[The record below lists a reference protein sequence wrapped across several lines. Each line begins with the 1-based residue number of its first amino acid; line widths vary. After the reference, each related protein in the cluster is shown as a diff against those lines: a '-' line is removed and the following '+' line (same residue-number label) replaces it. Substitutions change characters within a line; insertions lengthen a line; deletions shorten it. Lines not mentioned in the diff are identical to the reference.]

1 MIELTYDKE
10 KVLRKLKELKEEIPI
25 LLERIEKAEREIVNV
40 QTLEDAERYAE
51 ENDLNDGFMHI
62 EVF

>member
-1 MIELTYDKE
+1 MTDLTYDKE

-40 QTLEDAERYAE
+40 QTLEDAKRYAE

>member
-1 MIELTYDKE
+1 MIDLTYDKE

-40 QTLEDAERYAE
+40 QTLEDATRYAE
-51 ENDLNDGFMHI
+51 ENDLNEGFMHI

>member
-1 MIELTYDKE
+1 MVDLTYDKE
-10 KVLRKLKELKEEIPI
+10 KVLRKLKELKEEISI
-25 LLERIEKAEREIVNV
+25 LLERIEKAEKEIVNV

>member
-1 MIELTYDKE
+1 MIDLTYDKE
-10 KVLRKLKELKEEIPI
+10 KLLRKLKELKEEIPI

-40 QTLEDAERYAE
+40 QTLEDAARYAE

>member
-1 MIELTYDKE
+1 MIDLTYDKE

-40 QTLEDAERYAE
+40 QTLEDAKRYAE

>member
-1 MIELTYDKE
+1 MADLTYDKE

-40 QTLEDAERYAE
+40 QTLEDAKRYA
-51 ENDLNDGFMHI
+51 
-62 EVF
+62 

>member
-1 MIELTYDKE
+1 MVDLTYDKE

-40 QTLEDAERYAE
+40 QTLEDAARYAE
-51 ENDLNDGFMHI
+51 ENDLSDGFMHI

>member
-1 MIELTYDKE
+1 MADLTYDKE

-40 QTLEDAERYAE
+40 QTLEDAKRYAE
-51 ENDLNDGFMHI
+51 ENDLKSKSKKSH
-62 EVF
+62 

>member
-1 MIELTYDKE
+1 MIDLTYDKE

-25 LLERIEKAEREIVNV
+25 LLERIEKAEREIVNL
-40 QTLEDAERYAE
+40 QTLEDAKRYAE

>member
-1 MIELTYDKE
+1 MADLTYDKE

-25 LLERIEKAEREIVNV
+25 LLKRIEKAEREIVNV
-40 QTLEDAERYAE
+40 QTLEDAKRYAE

>member
-1 MIELTYDKE
+1 MVDLTYDKK

-25 LLERIEKAEREIVNV
+25 LLERIEKAEKEIVNV

-51 ENDLNDGFMHI
+51 ENDLNEGFMHI

>member
-1 MIELTYDKE
+1 MVDLTYDKE

-40 QTLEDAERYAE
+40 QTLEDAKRYAE